1 MTRLMSKDN
10 NILWTA
16 INISLPE
23 SLWSRLEGLGY
34 KVLIADS
41 DDNLQ
46 SKIQKLSPRLWVG
59 KINGDPDSDLSIL
72 RSIRSKYPDL
82 PIILLS
88 SRPCVED
95 AVRAIKMGATDYV
108 PADISLE
115 RLWAALEGTLQNRG
129 TIGISQTQRIR
140 TTKTSTLPIVVHHSM
155 RKIMDLAKKIAPSRS
170 TILIQGE
177 SGTGKEVIAQYIH
190 KNSNRETGPFIA
202 VNCAALPENLLE
214 SELFGH
220 ERGAFTGAVSRKKG
234 KFELANEGSLL
245 LDEISEMAVSIQ
257 AKLLRVLQERHIDRV
272 GGESVVPVDV
282 RIIATTNRDLEEET
296 KKGNFRLDLFYRLNV
311 LPLTLP
317 PLRKR
322 MDDIIPLANYFLKRH
337 CSLNNLATK
346 KLSPEA
352 EDFLKRKSWPG
363 NVRELENLVERATLL
378 IESEVIK
385 FQDLELISTPE
396 GQPGSRNIENDRVL
410 PLKEMEKRMIF
421 QALKDHNG
429 NRTHAAKLLGISVRT
444 LRNKLHEYKKELDME
459 EVPSQD

>member
-23 SLWSRLEGLGY
+23 NLWSRLEGLGY

-41 DDNLQ
+41 DNNLL
-46 SKIQKLSPRLWVG
+46 SKIQKLSPILWVG

-129 TIGISQTQRIR
+129 IIDISQTQRIR
-140 TTKTSTLPIVVHHSM
+140 TANTPALPIVVHHSM

-190 KNSNRETGPFIA
+190 KNSDREAGPFIA

-234 KFELANEGSLL
+234 KFELANGGSLL
-245 LDEISEMAVSIQ
+245 F
-257 AKLLRVLQERHIDRV
+257 
-272 GGESVVPVDV
+272 G
-282 RIIATTNRDLEEET
+282 
-296 KKGNFRLDLFYRLNV
+296 
-311 LPLTLP
+311 
-317 PLRKR
+317 
-322 MDDIIPLANYFLKRH
+322 
-337 CSLNNLATK
+337 
-346 KLSPEA
+346 
-352 EDFLKRKSWPG
+352 
-363 NVRELENLVERATLL
+363 
-378 IESEVIK
+378 
-385 FQDLELISTPE
+385 
-396 GQPGSRNIENDRVL
+396 
-410 PLKEMEKRMIF
+410 
-421 QALKDHNG
+421 
-429 NRTHAAKLLGISVRT
+429 
-444 LRNKLHEYKKELDME
+444 
-459 EVPSQD
+459 